1 MAIDGRTLYFCRA
14 TIPNNRGLAV
24 PPHKH
29 LSIYAAKRPGGV
41 SPGFPSGPLEFA
53 ERLEQLRLL
62 ENGMGIYVEHK
73 ASATVRVD
81 TGQDLQAAEWVLRQ
95 QLSRS

>member
-29 LSIYAAKRPGGV
+29 LSIYACKAARRRFAGL
-41 SPGFPSGPLEFA
+41 SP
-53 ERLEQLRLL
+53 
-62 ENGMGIYVEHK
+62 
-73 ASATVRVD
+73 
-81 TGQDLQAAEWVLRQ
+81 
-95 QLSRS
+95 